1 MVGQTRIA
9 VSDHTK
15 SVKNDATNTFKVA
28 GILFVTKWQ
37 LERQWVIKCPALKK
51 KKKKVSFC

>member
-51 KKKKVSFC
+51 KKVSFC

>member
-9 VSDHTK
+9 VSDRTK

-28 GILFVTKWQ
+28 RIFLVTKSQ
-37 LERQWVIKCPALKK
+37 LESQWVIKCPALKS
-51 KKKKVSFC
+51 VILLV